1 VCTLQ
6 RCQTTRFPTTLSIA
20 TLVSTETTE
29 GVNKTVNLTSSTQ
42 NQQGENLGTNA
53 GDREIHLA
61 VRQR

>member
-1 VCTLQ
+1 MVHHLRTCNEAL
-6 RCQTTRFPTTLSIA
+6 
-20 TLVSTETTE
+20 LVS
-29 GVNKTVNLTSSTQ
+29 GQADKKTVNEVVEKIVSVKKVTSSTQ